1 MTACFKTGGVY
12 IFGFGKKNKTV
23 KELRKNQGLTAREL
37 ARQLKVDTI
46 DILKI
51 DDTKL
56 KDLSEPLKTRITPI
70 LRGDYMDKMP
80 W

>member
-1 MTACFKTGGVY
+1 M
-12 IFGFGKKNKTV
+12 KKKTV

-37 ARQLKVDTI
+37 AQRVKVDTI

-51 DDTKL
+51 DDVKV
-56 KDLSEPLKTRITPI
+56 KDLSEPMKTKIMPI